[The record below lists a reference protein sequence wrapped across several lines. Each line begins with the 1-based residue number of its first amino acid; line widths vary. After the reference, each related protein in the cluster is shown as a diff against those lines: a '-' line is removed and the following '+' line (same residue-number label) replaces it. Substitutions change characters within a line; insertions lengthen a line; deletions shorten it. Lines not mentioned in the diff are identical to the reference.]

1 MEGLMTPEQRREF
14 REIQA
19 VMSLLEGFG
28 DYIMDEVG
36 RDLVPDV
43 ERHQREVPRAG
54 GEADRLRAGDDA
66 CDGHGPQDGAVPQ
79 GGGVRSRIAKARG
92 AEALHALWLGPESLP
107 SPEEIDQPSLGWQG
121 CCPSS
126 DRATKHRGCHMT
138 AASLERVGPGHGP
151 GGSPL
156 AIAISPYLT
165 GRDAFGSMREQ
176 ILEAAPGTR
185 LIPVSADG
193 IADEPL
199 DDVEVLLRGW
209 SLGGEPLDRLVGR
222 APKLRWIHSVS
233 VGVESVLTPCT
244 LVRGLTVTNGRGVF
258 DQPIAE
264 YVMTMILGICRRLPQ
279 LLELAARADL
289 AADRGPGNARADD
302 RPGGP
307 GRHRV
312 RGGQAH
318 TAVRFEDRGHPAAAG
333 VGPGRRR
340 GGPRRNGRVAGAAR
354 CVRLRG
360 ACGAAHHRDGTL
372 IDDAAL
378 WRHQTRGVGHQR
390 RPRRAVDEG
399 ALLRALRSGPLG
411 GAVLD
416 TFREEPLPETSPF
429 YRLSNCIVTPHTSWS
444 SGAVLGRT
452 FDVFCDNLRRYRAG
466 EPLKHVVDPVRRGT
480 ESSDRRLPLS
490 AWLR

>member
-1 MEGLMTPEQRREF
+1 MTT
-14 REIQA
+14 
-19 VMSLLEGFG
+19 G
-28 DYIMDEVG
+28 
-36 RDLVPDV
+36 
-43 ERHQREVPRAG
+43 
-54 GEADRLRAGDDA
+54 
-66 CDGHGPQDGAVPQ
+66 
-79 GGGVRSRIAKARG
+79 
-92 AEALHALWLGPESLP
+92 
-107 SPEEIDQPSLGWQG
+107 
-121 CCPSS
+121 
-126 DRATKHRGCHMT
+126 
-138 AASLERVGPGHGP
+138 SLELVGPGHGP
-151 GGSPL
+151 GGSPR
-156 AIAISPYLT
+156 AIAISPILT

-199 DDVEVLLRGW
+199 DEVEVLLRGW

-264 YVMTMILGICRRLPQ
+264 YVMTMILSICRGLPQ
-279 LLELAARADL
+279 LLELQRERTWQPIEAQEMAQMTIGLVGLGGIGCEVAKLARPFGSRIVAI
-289 AADRGPGNARADD
+289 
-302 RPGGP
+302 
-307 GRHRV
+307 
-312 RGGQAH
+312 
-318 TAVRFEDRGHPAAAG
+318 
-333 VGPGRRR
+333 RRR
-340 GGPRRNGRVAGAAR
+340 PEAGPVDGVELLGGMDALPKLLAVSDFVVLAVPLTIETDA
-354 CVRLRG
+354 
-360 ACGAAHHRDGTL
+360 L

-378 WRHQTRGVGHQR
+378 SAIKAGAWVINVARGGLI
-390 RPRRAVDEG
+390 DEG

-416 TFREEPLPETSPF
+416 TFRQEPLPETSPY

-466 EPLKHVVDPVRRGT
+466 EPLRHVVDPTAGY
-480 ESSDRRLPLS
+480 
-490 AWLR
+490 

>member
-1 MEGLMTPEQRREF
+1 MTT
-14 REIQA
+14 
-19 VMSLLEGFG
+19 G
-28 DYIMDEVG
+28 
-36 RDLVPDV
+36 
-43 ERHQREVPRAG
+43 
-54 GEADRLRAGDDA
+54 
-66 CDGHGPQDGAVPQ
+66 
-79 GGGVRSRIAKARG
+79 
-92 AEALHALWLGPESLP
+92 
-107 SPEEIDQPSLGWQG
+107 
-121 CCPSS
+121 
-126 DRATKHRGCHMT
+126 
-138 AASLERVGPGHGP
+138 SLELVGPGHGP
-151 GGSPL
+151 GGSPR
-156 AIAISPYLT
+156 AIAISPILT

-199 DDVEVLLRGW
+199 DEVEVLLRGW

-264 YVMTMILGICRRLPQ
+264 YVMTMILSICRGLPQ
-279 LLELAARADL
+279 LLELARERTWQPIEAQEMAQMTIGLVGLGGIGCEVAKLARPFGSRIVAI
-289 AADRGPGNARADD
+289 RR
-302 RPGGP
+302 RP
-307 GRHRV
+307 
-312 RGGQAH
+312 A
-318 TAVRFEDRGHPAAAG
+318 
-333 VGPGRRR
+333 VGPVEGVELL
-340 GGPRRNGRVAGAAR
+340 GGMDALPELLAVSDFVVLAVPLTIETDA
-354 CVRLRG
+354 
-360 ACGAAHHRDGTL
+360 L

-378 WRHQTRGVGHQR
+378 SAIKPGAWVINVARGGLI
-390 RPRRAVDEG
+390 DEG

-416 TFREEPLPETSPF
+416 TFRQEPLPETSPY

-466 EPLKHVVDPVRRGT
+466 EPLRHVVDPTAGY
-480 ESSDRRLPLS
+480 
-490 AWLR
+490 